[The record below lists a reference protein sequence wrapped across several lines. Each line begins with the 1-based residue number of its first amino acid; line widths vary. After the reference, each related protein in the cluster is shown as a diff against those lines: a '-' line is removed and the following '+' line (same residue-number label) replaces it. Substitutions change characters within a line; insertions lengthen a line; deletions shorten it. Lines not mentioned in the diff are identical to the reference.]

1 MAPATRSRAAHGNGA
16 AAGAG
21 GAAFEGD
28 APPPSPAPR
37 RLRVAFLHPDLGLG
51 GAERLIVDAAVEL
64 VARGHAADIYTP
76 HHDRRRCFHETT
88 SGAFGVHVAGGW
100 LPRTLG
106 GRCIAVMT
114 WARCMAAALWL
125 LWARWAL
132 GRAYD
137 VRCAIGPA
145 TRPPP
150 PRLPGCAQAGAAAPG
165 LLLPR

>member
-1 MAPATRSRAAHGNGA
+1 MAPATRRRAAA
-16 AAGAG
+16 AALGDGDGAG
-21 GAAFEGD
+21 GAAAAAVDE
-28 APPPSPAPR
+28 PPPPPPARR

-64 VARGHAADIYTP
+64 AGRGHGADIYTP

-100 LPRTLG
+100 LPRTLA
-106 GRCIAVMT
+106 GRCIAAMT

-137 VRCAIGPA
+137 VRRVA
-145 TRPPP
+145 R
-150 PRLPGCAQAGAAAPG
+150 RRSPGVEQRAP
-165 LLLPR
+165 LPRPAAGLR